1 MLKWQKICELQQQGW
16 APGVP
21 TLWSCLG
28 WATRRKPRKRTGTT
42 RSLGEYSE
50 YNEASSPEIMARNDV
65 MTWIKGDTF
74 LNWIFTPPP
83 PSCGIVFLFFFFGM
97 KRAAGVDH
105 ISNKYRLQLKII
117 LFFNKIGLF
126 DRYMIKRWW
135 RPGKRKLWW
144 KRGNL

>member
-50 YNEASSPEIMARNDV
+50 YNESSSPEIMARNDV

-83 PSCGIVFLFFFFGM
+83 PSCGIVFLIFFWNEKGYWCW
-97 KRAAGVDH
+97 
-105 ISNKYRLQLKII
+105 SYLKQIQASI
-117 LFFNKIGLF
+117 KNHLFFIKIGLF